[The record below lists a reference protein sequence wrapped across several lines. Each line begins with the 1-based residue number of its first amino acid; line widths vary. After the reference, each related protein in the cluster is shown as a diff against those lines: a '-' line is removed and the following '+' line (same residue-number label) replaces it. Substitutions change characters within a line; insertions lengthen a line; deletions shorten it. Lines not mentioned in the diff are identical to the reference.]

1 LFTGS
6 EGQNMV
12 FRDHY
17 MDHWCFPVALT
28 SNAKGASFYDNHS
41 AGGPLL
47 HLEDNSTS
55 DSEVNVRIHTP
66 GFTSRTNGVQ
76 DSSPA
81 LNKSYFKG
89 RTIVYA
95 SEFDEG
101 DELTIAGGVI
111 TATQNYHQVDT
122 QGDASTDDLDTIN
135 GGTVGQILI
144 IRAQNDARTV
154 VAKDGTGN
162 LRLNGDFSMNDLDD
176 TLTLIYTGSNWLE
189 IASSNNS

>member
-66 GFTSRTNGVQ
+66 GFTSRANGVQ
-76 DSSPA
+76 DSSSA

-101 DELTIAGGVI
+101 PELTISGGVI

-122 QGDASTDDLDTIN
+122 EADAGTDDLDTIN

-144 IRAQNDARTV
+144 IRPQNDSRTI
-154 VAKDGTGN
+154 VAKDSTGN
-162 LRLNGDFSMNDLDD
+162 LKLAGNFSMEELED

-189 IASSNNS
+189 LARSNNT